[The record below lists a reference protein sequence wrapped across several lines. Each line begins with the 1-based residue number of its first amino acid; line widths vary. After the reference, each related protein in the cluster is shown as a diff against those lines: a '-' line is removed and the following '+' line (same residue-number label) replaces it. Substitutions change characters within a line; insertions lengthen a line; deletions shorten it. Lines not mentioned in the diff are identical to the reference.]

1 MRDKANELEKEIC
14 SALAPLGE
22 VHRMGDL
29 EIDPSQ
35 TSAGIWVSVKG
46 DEPVCDRQRLSVTYY
61 VRTHADRDT
70 ERKLLDSLAAALTEA
85 AERMSFACIPDA
97 AVLQLSGGEYSMED
111 DFHVQTFNQIIHI
124 REV

>member
-1 MRDKANELEKEIC
+1 MQDKTNELEKEIC

-22 VHRMGDL
+22 VRRMGDM

-46 DEPVCDRQRLSVTYY
+46 DEPVCDRQRLTVTYY
-61 VRTHADRDT
+61 VRTHADSDT
-70 ERKLLDSLAAALTEA
+70 ERKLLDSLSAALAKA
-85 AERMSFACIPDA
+85 AEEMFLGRVFDA
-97 AVLQLSGGEYSMED
+97 ALLPLSGGEYSMED
-111 DFHVQTFNQIIHI
+111 DFHVQTFNQVIHI